1 MQMENITIFH
11 VEHKLG
17 QLDVYQKR
25 LFYMKPNNNDT
36 NININKNI
44 YLYIESYVDK
54 INISNK

>member
-1 MQMENITIFH
+1 
-11 VEHKLG
+11 
-17 QLDVYQKR
+17 
-25 LFYMKPNNNDT
+25 MKPNSNDT